1 MHDASCLATL
11 EAVAVADLFADVRAV
26 LFDLDGVLTPTAAV
40 HRRAWALLFEEY
52 FAKVGAGP
60 YSEADY
66 FAHIDGKPRY
76 DGVRDELAAHGIA
89 LPEGDPSD
97 GPDAETVCGLGN
109 RKNAEFNRV
118 LTEEGVEP
126 YPGSLRFLDAV
137 DAAGIRSAVV
147 SSSANAVDVLD
158 AAGIADRFAAVV
170 DGKVARERRLA
181 GKPAP
186 ATYEY
191 GAQLLGTDA
200 AHAVVVEDATS
211 GVAAGRAG
219 GFIVVGVD
227 RGTGREALEREGADV
242 VVEDLAELVEPW
254 KSSKGDQ

>member
-1 MHDASCLATL
+1 
-11 EAVAVADLFADVRAV
+11 VAEADLFADIGAV

-52 FAKVGAGP
+52 FAKVGAAP
-60 YSEADY
+60 YEESDY

-76 DGVRDELAAHGIA
+76 DGVRDELAAHGIT

-97 GPDAETVCGLGN
+97 GPEAETVCGLGN

-118 LTEEGVEP
+118 LAEEGVTP
-126 YPGSLRFLDAV
+126 YPGSLAFLDTV
-137 DAAGIRSAVV
+137 DASGIRSAVV
-147 SSSANAVDVLD
+147 SSSANAADVLN
-158 AAGIADRFAAVV
+158 AAGIADRFVTVV
-170 DGKVARERRLA
+170 DGKVAREQQLA

-191 GAQLLGTDA
+191 AARLLGTDA
-200 AHAVVVEDATS
+200 ARAVVVEDATS

-219 GFIVVGVD
+219 GFVVVGVD
-227 RGTGREALEREGADV
+227 RGTGRDALLREGADV
-242 VVEDLAELVEPW
+242 VVEDLAELVEVW
-254 KSSKGDQ
+254 NSAARA

>member
-1 MHDASCLATL
+1 M
-11 EAVAVADLFADVRAV
+11 VAGADLFADVRAV

-60 YSEADY
+60 YAESDY

-76 DGVRDELAAHGIA
+76 DGVRDELAAHGIT

-97 GPDAETVCGLGN
+97 GPDVETVCGLGN

-118 LTEEGVEP
+118 LAEEGVTP
-126 YPGSLRFLDAV
+126 YPGSIEFLDAV
-137 DAAGIRSAVV
+137 DRSGIRSAVV
-147 SSSANAVDVLD
+147 SSSANAVDVLQ
-158 AAGIADRFAAVV
+158 AAGIADRFDAVV
-170 DGKVARERRLA
+170 DGNVAREQRLA
-181 GKPAP
+181 GKPSP
-186 ATYEY
+186 ETYEY
-191 GAQLLGTDA
+191 GARLMGTDA

-227 RGTGREALEREGADV
+227 RGTGREALLREGADLV
-242 VVEDLAELVEPW
+242 VGDLAELVDAW
-254 KSSKGDQ
+254 NSKGEQ

>member
-1 MHDASCLATL
+1 MAGA
-11 EAVAVADLFADVRAV
+11 ELFADVHAV

-60 YSEADY
+60 YEESDY

-76 DGVRDELAAHGIA
+76 DGVRDELAAQGIT
-89 LPEGDPSD
+89 LPEGDPGD
-97 GPDAETVCGLGN
+97 GPDVETVCGLGN
-109 RKNAEFNRV
+109 RKNLEFNRV
-118 LTEEGVEP
+118 LAEEGVTP
-126 YPGSLRFLDAV
+126 YPGSLEFLDAV
-137 DAAGIRSAVV
+137 DASGIRSAVV
-147 SSSANAVDVLD
+147 SSSANAVDVLN
-158 AAGIADRFAAVV
+158 AAGIADRFVTVV
-170 DGKVARERRLA
+170 DGKVAREQKLA

-191 GAQLLGTDA
+191 GARLLGTDA

-219 GFIVVGVD
+219 GFIVIGVD
-227 RGTGREALEREGADV
+227 RGTGRDALLREGADV
-242 VVEDLAELVEPW
+242 VVEDLAELVETW
-254 KSSKGDQ
+254 KSTAGA

>member
-1 MHDASCLATL
+1 MAGA
-11 EAVAVADLFADVRAV
+11 ELFADVEAV
-26 LFDLDGVLTPTAAV
+26 LFDLDGVLTPTAEV

-52 FAKVGAGP
+52 FATVGKGS

-76 DGVRDELAAHGIA
+76 DGVRDELAAHGIT

-109 RKNAEFNRV
+109 RKNLEFNRV
-118 LTEEGVEP
+118 LAEEGVTP
-126 YPGSLRFLDAV
+126 YPGSLEFLDAV
-137 DAAGIRSAVV
+137 DASGIRSAVV
-147 SSSANAVDVLD
+147 SSSANAIDVLN
-158 AAGIADRFAAVV
+158 AAGIADRFVAVV
-170 DGKVARERRLA
+170 DGRVAREKQLA

-227 RGTGREALEREGADV
+227 RGTGRDALLREGADV
-242 VVEDLAELVEPW
+242 VVADLSELVDTW
-254 KSSKGDQ
+254 NSKGDR

>member
-1 MHDASCLATL
+1 MAAP
-11 EAVAVADLFADVRAV
+11 ELFADVRAV

-60 YSEADY
+60 YAESDY

-76 DGVRDELAAHGIA
+76 DGVRDELAAHGIT

-118 LTEEGVEP
+118 LAEEGVEP

-147 SSSANAVDVLD
+147 SSSANAADVLA
-158 AAGIADRFAAVV
+158 AAGIADRFATVV
-170 DGKVARERRLA
+170 DGKVAREQNLA
-181 GKPAP
+181 GKPSP

-191 GAQLLGTDA
+191 GAKLLGTDA

-227 RGTGREALEREGADV
+227 RGTGREALEREGADL
-242 VVEDLAELVEPW
+242 VVEDLAELIDAWQTSTAHPTP
-254 KSSKGDQ
+254 QQH